1 MLFIE
6 RRGGAAPLMTKVT
19 SLRRTIVMKH
29 KGFIFLCF
37 LLVVTVIAVIWWHS
51 MQNGVSSHAESRRVL
66 AWVLARIPGTAVA
79 PYLSDG
85 VIRRLAHL
93 TEYTTLGVVL
103 SSFSV
108 LISRHSHKVWVL
120 LIGIGVAAIDE
131 YIQLFSGG
139 RTSTWHDVVLDGV
152 GCMIGIVL
160 VMVIRG
166 VKRGIGAIHK

>member
-1 MLFIE
+1 MKYKWICLVSLLFVF
-6 RRGGAAPLMTKVT
+6 A
-19 SLRRTIVMKH
+19 
-29 KGFIFLCF
+29 
-37 LLVVTVIAVIWWHS
+37 VIGVIWWHS
-51 MQNGVSSHAESRRVL
+51 MQNGVASHAESRRML
-66 AWVLARIPGTAVA
+66 AFALSHLQGTRLA

-85 VIRRLAHL
+85 HIRRLAHL

-108 LISRHSHKVWVL
+108 LISRRSHKVWVL
-120 LIGIGVAAIDE
+120 LIEISVAAIDE

-152 GCMIGIVL
+152 GCMIGIFL

-166 VKRGIGAIHK
+166 VKRGICAILKVGTTQ

>member
-1 MLFIE
+1 
-6 RRGGAAPLMTKVT
+6 MT
-19 SLRRTIVMKH
+19 H
-29 KGFIFLCF
+29 KWLIFLCF
-37 LLVVTVIAVIWWHS
+37 LLVSAVVGVIWWHS
-51 MQNGVSSHAESRRVL
+51 MQNGVASHTESRRVL
-66 AWVLARIPGTAVA
+66 AFALSHLQGMRLA

-85 VIRRLAHL
+85 HIRRLAHL

-103 SSFSV
+103 SGFSV
-108 LISRHSHKVWVL
+108 LISRRSHKVWVL
-120 LIGIGVAAIDE
+120 LIGISVAAIDE

-152 GCMIGIVL
+152 GCMIGIFL

>member
-1 MLFIE
+1 
-6 RRGGAAPLMTKVT
+6 
-19 SLRRTIVMKH
+19 MKH
-29 KGFIFLCF
+29 RWIRVFWG
-37 LLVVTVIAVIWWHS
+37 LLVISVIGVIWWHS
-51 MQNGVSSHAESRRVL
+51 MQNGVASHAESRRVL
-66 AWVLARIPGTAVA
+66 AVALSHLQGMRLA

-85 VIRRLAHL
+85 HIRRLAHL
-93 TEYTTLGVVL
+93 TEYMTLGVVL

-139 RTSTWHDVVLDGV
+139 RTSTWHDVVLDSI
-152 GCMIGIVL
+152 GCMVGIVL

-166 VKRGIGAIHK
+166 VKQGIGAVRK

>member
-1 MLFIE
+1 MG
-6 RRGGAAPLMTKVT
+6 RRWIQVVVG
-19 SLRRTIVMKH
+19 
-29 KGFIFLCF
+29 
-37 LLVVTVIAVIWWHS
+37 LLVMGVIGVIWWHS
-51 MQNGVSSHAESRRVL
+51 MQNGVASHAESRRVL
-66 AWVLARIPGTAVA
+66 ARIQGSAVA

-93 TEYTTLGVVL
+93 TEYTTLGMVL
-103 SSFSV
+103 SGFSV
-108 LISRHSHKVWVL
+108 LVSRRPHKVWVL
-120 LIGIGVAAIDE
+120 LIGISVAAIDE

-166 VKRGIGAIHK
+166 VKRGICAIRR

>member
-1 MLFIE
+1 
-6 RRGGAAPLMTKVT
+6 
-19 SLRRTIVMKH
+19 MKH
-29 KGFIFLCF
+29 RWLIFLCF
-37 LLVVTVIAVIWWHS
+37 LLVSAVIGVIWWHS
-51 MQNGVSSHAESRRVL
+51 MQNGVASHAESRRVL

-93 TEYTTLGVVL
+93 TEYATLGVVL

-139 RTSTWHDVVLDGV
+139 RTSTWHDVVLDSI
-152 GCMIGIVL
+152 GCMVGIVL
-160 VMVIRG
+160 VMVIRWL
-166 VKRGIGAIHK
+166 KRGIGAIHK

>member
-1 MLFIE
+1 
-6 RRGGAAPLMTKVT
+6 
-19 SLRRTIVMKH
+19 MKH
-29 KGFIFLCF
+29 KWLIFLCF
-37 LLVVTVIAVIWWHS
+37 LLVSAVIGVIWWHS
-51 MQNGVSSHAESRRVL
+51 MQNGVASHAESRRML
-66 AWVLARIPGTAVA
+66 AFALSHLQGTRLA

-85 VIRRLAHL
+85 HIRRLAHL

-108 LISRHSHKVWVL
+108 LVSRRSHKVWVL
-120 LIGIGVAAIDE
+120 LIGISVAAIDE

-152 GCMIGIVL
+152 GCIIGIVL

-166 VKRGIGAIHK
+166 VKRGICAIRR

>member
-1 MLFIE
+1 
-6 RRGGAAPLMTKVT
+6 
-19 SLRRTIVMKH
+19 MKH
-29 KGFIFLCF
+29 RWICVFWG
-37 LLVVTVIAVIWWHS
+37 LLVISVIGVIWWHS
-51 MQNGVSSHAESRRVL
+51 MQNGVASHTESRRVL
-66 AWVLARIPGTAVA
+66 AFALSHLQGTRLA

-85 VIRRLAHL
+85 HIRRLAHL

-139 RTSTWHDVVLDGV
+139 RTSTWHDVVLDSI
-152 GCMIGIVL
+152 GCMVGIVL
-160 VMVIRG
+160 VMVIRWL
-166 VKRGIGAIHK
+166 KRGIGAIHK

>member
-1 MLFIE
+1 
-6 RRGGAAPLMTKVT
+6 
-19 SLRRTIVMKH
+19 MKH
-29 KGFIFLCF
+29 RRLIFLCF
-37 LLVVTVIAVIWWHS
+37 LLVAAVIGVIWWHS
-51 MQNGVSSHAESRRVL
+51 MQNGVASHAESRRVL
-66 AWVLARIPGTAVA
+66 ARIQGSAVA

-85 VIRRLAHL
+85 HIRRLAHL

-108 LISRHSHKVWVL
+108 LISRRSHKVWVL
-120 LIGIGVAAIDE
+120 LIGISVAAIDE

-152 GCMIGIVL
+152 GCIIGIVL

-166 VKRGIGAIHK
+166 VKRGICAIRR

>member
-1 MLFIE
+1 
-6 RRGGAAPLMTKVT
+6 
-19 SLRRTIVMKH
+19 MKH
-29 KGFIFLCF
+29 KWLIFLCF
-37 LLVVTVIAVIWWHS
+37 LLVSAVVGVIWWHS
-51 MQNGVSSHAESRRVL
+51 MQNGVASHAESRRML
-66 AWVLARIPGTAVA
+66 AFTLSHLQGTRLA

-85 VIRRLAHL
+85 HIRRLAHL
-93 TEYTTLGVVL
+93 TEYMTLGVVL

-120 LIGIGVAAIDE
+120 LIGISVAAIDE

-139 RTSTWHDVVLDGV
+139 RTSTWHDVVLDSI

>member
-1 MLFIE
+1 MIRHLEVSSF
-6 RRGGAAPLMTKVT
+6 K
-19 SLRRTIVMKH
+19 SLRKASLDFSNINI
-29 KGFIFLCF
+29 FIFLCF
-37 LLVVTVIAVIWWHS
+37 LLVVAVIAVIWWHS
-51 MQNGVSSHAESRRVL
+51 MQNGVASHAESRRVL
-66 AWVLARIPGTAVA
+66 AFTLSHLQGTRLA

-85 VIRRLAHL
+85 HIRRLAHL

-108 LISRHSHKVWVL
+108 LVSRRSHKVWVL

-166 VKRGIGAIHK
+166 VKRGVGAIHK

>member
-1 MLFIE
+1 
-6 RRGGAAPLMTKVT
+6 
-19 SLRRTIVMKH
+19 MKH
-29 KGFIFLCF
+29 RWIRAFWG
-37 LLVVTVIAVIWWHS
+37 LLVISVIGVIWWHS
-51 MQNGVSSHAESRRVL
+51 MQNGVASHAESRRVL
-66 AWVLARIPGTAVA
+66 AFALSHLQGMRLA

-85 VIRRLAHL
+85 HIRRLAHL

-139 RTSTWHDVVLDGV
+139 RTSTWHDVVLDSI
-152 GCMIGIVL
+152 GCMVGIVL
-160 VMVIRG
+160 VMVIRWL
-166 VKRGIGAIHK
+166 KRGICAIHK

>member
-1 MLFIE
+1 MEHRWICVFW
-6 RRGGAAPLMTKVT
+6 G
-19 SLRRTIVMKH
+19 
-29 KGFIFLCF
+29 
-37 LLVVTVIAVIWWHS
+37 LLVIGVVGVIWWHS
-51 MQNGVSSHAESRRVL
+51 MQNGVASHAESRRML
-66 AWVLARIPGTAVA
+66 AFALSHLQGTRLA

-85 VIRRLAHL
+85 HIRRLAHL

-108 LISRHSHKVWVL
+108 LVSRRSHKVWVL
-120 LIGIGVAAIDE
+120 LIGISVAAIDE

-152 GCMIGIVL
+152 GCMVGIFL

-166 VKRGIGAIHK
+166 VKRGICAILKVGTTQ